1 MQQRFC
7 SCGHSIWVQ
16 YVLPN
21 KYCWIVFRPS
31 NHSNTHKLKT
41 CPVCNKQLSIDDL
54 Y

>member
-7 SCGHSIWVQ
+7 ECGHSVWVE

-31 NHSNTHKLKT
+31 NNGKNQKLST
-41 CPVCNKQLSIDDL
+41 CPVCQRRLRIDEL
-54 Y
+54 G